1 MQVLKEV
8 HYLTQREENKLGS
21 KFDDFFFTKQ
31 QHQTY
36 SITWSSR
43 SSSYFS
49 SKSSFQMEV
58 TFILTLLLI
67 FRGSTTWSSIIP
79 AKKQPR
85 IPSQTEHLL
94 TRYVIIPP
102 NSLCLEFDE
111 KIHKK
116 TFKVGHLYYA
126 KTQNSLFHCFGSCHL
141 NIFPNRSIKFVSIK
155 S

>member
-1 MQVLKEV
+1 MQVLKKV
-8 HYLTQREENKLGS
+8 HYSTQREENKLGS

-36 SITWSSR
+36 RITWSSR

-85 IPSQTEHLL
+85 IPSH
-94 TRYVIIPP
+94 RYVIIPP

-111 KIHKK
+111 KFHKK
-116 TFKVGHLYYA
+116 PSKLAIYIIC
-126 KTQNSLFHCFGSCHL
+126 QNPKQPFSLF
-141 NIFPNRSIKFVSIK
+141 
-155 S
+155 

>member
-1 MQVLKEV
+1 
-8 HYLTQREENKLGS
+8 
-21 KFDDFFFTKQ
+21 
-31 QHQTY
+31 
-36 SITWSSR
+36 
-43 SSSYFS
+43 
-49 SKSSFQMEV
+49 MEV

-94 TRYVIIPP
+94 TRFDVIIPP

-116 TFKVGHLYYA
+116 TFNVGHLYYA
-126 KTQNSLFHCFGSCHL
+126 KTQNSLFIVL
-141 NIFPNRSIKFVSIK
+141 VRAI
-155 S
+155 

>member
-1 MQVLKEV
+1 MQVLKKV
-8 HYLTQREENKLGS
+8 HYSTQREENKLGS

-111 KIHKK
+111 KFHKK
-116 TFKVGHLYYA
+116 PSKLAIYIIIC
-126 KTQNSLFHCFGSCHL
+126 QNPKQPFSLF
-141 NIFPNRSIKFVSIK
+141 
-155 S
+155 

>member
-8 HYLTQREENKLGS
+8 NYLTQREENKLGS

-36 SITWSSR
+36 RITWSSR

-111 KIHKK
+111 KFHKK
-116 TFKVGHLYYA
+116 PSKLAIYIIC
-126 KTQNSLFHCFGSCHL
+126 QNPKQPFSLF
-141 NIFPNRSIKFVSIK
+141 
-155 S
+155 